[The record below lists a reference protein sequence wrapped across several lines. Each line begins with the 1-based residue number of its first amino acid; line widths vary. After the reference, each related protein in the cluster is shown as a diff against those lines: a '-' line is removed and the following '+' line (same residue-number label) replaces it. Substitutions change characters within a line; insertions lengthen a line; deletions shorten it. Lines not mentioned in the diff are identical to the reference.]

1 MSIAKRIDLDQQQG
15 TLNEDDAFERLRT
28 LCNRLNPFRLLTL
41 REVNMSPRLIV
52 VAATVVAATA
62 ICASGLA
69 FAQGPGPGKG
79 SMMQFGPNNAAG
91 WSLMT
96 PQERTAHQ
104 DKMHSSKTLE
114 ECKAY
119 MADHSKQMAER
130 AKERKLTHAGPREN
144 ACEVMQRRGWF
155 K

>member
-1 MSIAKRIDLDQQQG
+1 MSIAKRIDLDQQEG
-15 TLNEDDAFERLRT
+15 ALNEDDAFERLRT
-28 LCNRLNPFRLLTL
+28 LCNRVNPFRHPTL
-41 REVNMSPRLIV
+41 REVNMSPRLI
-52 VAATVVAATA
+52 VVAATA

-79 SMMQFGPNNAAG
+79 GMMQFGPNNAAG
-91 WSLMT
+91 WSMMT

-104 DKMHSSKTLE
+104 DTMHSFKTLE

-130 AKERKLTHAGPREN
+130 AKERKLTYAGPREN
-144 ACEVMQRRGWF
+144 ACEVMQSRGGF

>member
-1 MSIAKRIDLDQQQG
+1 
-15 TLNEDDAFERLRT
+15 
-28 LCNRLNPFRLLTL
+28 
-41 REVNMSPRLIV
+41 MSPRLI
-52 VAATVVAATA
+52 VVAATA

-91 WSLMT
+91 WSMMT
-96 PQERTAHQ
+96 SEERTVHQ
-104 DKMHSSKTLE
+104 NKMHSFKTLE

-119 MADHSKQMAER
+119 MADHSKQMAAR
-130 AKERKLTHAGPREN
+130 AKERNLTYAGPREN
-144 ACEVMQRRGWF
+144 ACEVMQSHGWF

>member
-1 MSIAKRIDLDQQQG
+1 MRVRMSIAKRIDLDQQEG

-28 LCNRLNPFRLLTL
+28 LCNRVNPFRRPTL
-41 REVNMSPRLIV
+41 REVNMSPRLI
-52 VAATVVAATA
+52 VVAATA

-79 SMMQFGPNNAAG
+79 GMMQFGPNNAAG
-91 WSLMT
+91 WSMMT
-96 PQERTAHQ
+96 PEERTVHQ
-104 DKMHSSKTLE
+104 NKMHSLKSLE

-119 MADHSKQMAER
+119 MAEHNKQMAARATER
-130 AKERKLTHAGPREN
+130 NLTHAGPREN
-144 ACEVMQRRGWF
+144 ACEVMQSHGWF

>member
-1 MSIAKRIDLDQQQG
+1 
-15 TLNEDDAFERLRT
+15 
-28 LCNRLNPFRLLTL
+28 
-41 REVNMSPRLIV
+41 MSPRLI
-52 VAATVVAATA
+52 VVAATA

-79 SMMQFGPNNAAG
+79 GMMQFGPNNAAG
-91 WSLMT
+91 WSMMT

-104 DKMHSSKTLE
+104 DKMHSFKTPE

-119 MADHSKQMAER
+119 LADHSKQMAER
-130 AKERKLTHAGPREN
+130 AKERKLTYAGPREN
-144 ACEVMQRRGWF
+144 ACEVMQSRGWF